1 LWLGGKEKIMR
12 DHGGNI
18 DWAVQHFGA
27 RPEQWIDLSTGINR
41 CPYPVPSIPAEHWQ
55 ALPTMAALDALHRAA
70 QEAYHTKAPILAIA
84 GAQTAIQLIPH
95 MSVPSEA
102 RVLAPTYNEHA
113 AALRACGWRVR
124 EVEQL
129 HDLRGA
135 DLAVVVN
142 PNNPD
147 GRRHD
152 PSALAGVLGAVGR
165 LVVDES
171 FADTDPDISI
181 ASWAGRTG
189 LLVLRSIGKFYG
201 LAGLRLGFVLGCKDD
216 IEKLTQLAGP
226 WPVSGPAIHIGRCA
240 LQDAKWAAATT
251 LRLKG
256 DADRLDRLVTRSAW
270 KLAGGTPLFR
280 LYMTEDSR
288 SAQDRL
294 GQMHI
299 WSRIFP
305 WSPHLVRLG
314 LPGSEPEWDRVTSA
328 FAGVV

>member
-1 LWLGGKEKIMR
+1 MR

-18 DWAVQHFGA
+18 DWAVQHFGGKLD
-27 RPEQWIDLSTGINR
+27 QWIDLSTGINR
-41 CPYPVPSIPAEHWQ
+41 CPYQVPPIPEEHWQ
-55 ALPTMAALDALHRAA
+55 SLPTTTALDGLYRAA
-70 QEAYHTKAPILAIA
+70 QEAYQTEGPILATA
-84 GAQTAIQLIPH
+84 GAQTAIQMIPYLT
-95 MSVPSEA
+95 VPGEA

-113 AALRACGWRVR
+113 AALRACGWRVS

-129 HDLRGA
+129 HELRGA

-147 GRRHD
+147 GRRHH
-152 PSALAGVLGAVGR
+152 PSALVSLLAAVGR

-171 FADTDPDISI
+171 FADTDPEISI
-181 ASWAGRTG
+181 ASSAGLPK

-216 IEKLTQLAGP
+216 IEKLAQLAGP

-240 LQDAKWAAATT
+240 LLDAKWAAATT
-251 LRLKG
+251 LRLKR
-256 DADRLDRLVTRSAW
+256 DADRLDRIVAKSGW
-270 KLAGGTPLFR
+270 KLAGGTSLFR
-280 LYMTEDSR
+280 LYTTEDSR

-294 GQMHI
+294 GQVHI

-305 WSPHLVRLG
+305 WSPYFVRLG
-314 LPGSEPEWDRVTSA
+314 LPGRDHEWDRAASA
-328 FAGVV
+328 FAGIV